1 MPVLISRLSLGS
13 PLKKMTLW
21 QGRAQQQMQLS
32 LRSEKGTEW
41 MLLQSPVQRE
51 QLRKEGERDK
61 MQAYE
66 VNAGGSAGSFDYF
79 TRPPSKELDTFL
91 LSP

>member
-51 QLRKEGERDK
+51 QQLRKEKER
-61 MQAYE
+61 E
-66 VNAGGSAGSFDYF
+66 
-79 TRPPSKELDTFL
+79 TRCRHLK
-91 LSP
+91 